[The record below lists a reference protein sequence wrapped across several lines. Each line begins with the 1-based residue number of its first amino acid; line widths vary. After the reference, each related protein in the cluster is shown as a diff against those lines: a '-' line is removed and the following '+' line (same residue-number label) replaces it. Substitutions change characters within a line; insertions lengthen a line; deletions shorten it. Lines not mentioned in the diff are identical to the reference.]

1 MQLHLALR
9 REQLESRGLA
19 SEDARI
25 AAARRFGNALR
36 LKEESVDAWGWRWLE
51 QFAQDLRF
59 ACRTLIKAPG
69 FTLIIVLTLAL
80 AAGARPPSSASS
92 LAYCC
97 DRCHLRIRTGWC
109 KSMVASGPKIA
120 GSPIP

>member
-69 FTLIIVLTLAL
+69 FTVIIVLTLAL
-80 AAGARPPSSASS
+80 ATGATT
-92 LAYCC
+92 Y
-97 DRCHLRIRTGWC
+97 LR
-109 KSMVASGPKIA
+109 
-120 GSPIP
+120 